1 MNSFYNLPTEL
12 QTYIYEFDST
22 YHRKFE
28 GVLDKISLLNAHR
41 YFYYDKDKHLC
52 CFEIIPKNIDMFL
65 DNYFSFMSKRE
76 RSFFRGELMD
86 YYNIVQLNIIEDDKC
101 EEYLFDIEKEFTFKR
116 PITKI
121 GVKWTDIPAIHN
133 LFLVH
138 N

>member
-1 MNSFYNLPTEL
+1 MNSFYSLPTEL

-76 RSFFRGELMD
+76 RSFF
-86 YYNIVQLNIIEDDKC
+86 
-101 EEYLFDIEKEFTFKR
+101 FKR
-116 PITKI
+116 LYNYIF
-121 GVKWTDIPAIHN
+121 IH
-133 LFLVH
+133 
-138 N
+138 